1 MNKNLAMQILRPA
14 EISLLSVIMI
24 IGVIALSVE
33 LIEYEEIAKV
43 IVIPSL
49 VLLIGVSGYAM
60 VKALRIRQS
69 LI

>member
-14 EISLLSVIMI
+14 EISLLTVIMI

-33 LIEYEEIAKV
+33 LIEYEEVAKV
-43 IVIPSL
+43 IVVPSL
-49 VLLIGVSGYAM
+49 ILLIIVTGYSII
-60 VKALRIRQS
+60 KALRIRQS